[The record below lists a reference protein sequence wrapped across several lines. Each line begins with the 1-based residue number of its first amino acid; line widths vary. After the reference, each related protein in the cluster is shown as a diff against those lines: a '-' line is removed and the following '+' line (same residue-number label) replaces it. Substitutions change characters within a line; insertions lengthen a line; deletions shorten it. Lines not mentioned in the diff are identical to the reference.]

1 MKTFIK
7 LGNDRIRL
15 EHISSYGIKMGV
27 RYLVKRANMV
37 PVEKKFYESAFW
49 GFDPEGD
56 PILDIYDRPVK
67 INGETAQYGSLK
79 EDEFIVEESRVF
91 YVNLKYENIQ
101 NEKLYYEQTADFSF
115 EEKLAELDEYFL
127 K

>member
-49 GFDPEGD
+49 GLDPEGD